1 MFSFAGEECIFVCS
15 LIFLSTEET
24 CSSIESSLD
33 LVDSFFFVL
42 LALPRKLPRRSLASS
57 RSCSVV
63 IGDSS
68 EMSLGSSCG
77 SVETRAFCSDESD
90 FVKSEGVLDDVLV
103 DGDLMGVVTDVLVLK
118 VTKGD
123 LT

>member
-1 MFSFAGEECIFVCS
+1 MLLRV
-15 LIFLSTEET
+15 FLDFLVNRGD
-24 CSSIESSLD
+24 IESSLD

-42 LALPRKLPRRSLASS
+42 LALPRKLPRNSLTSS

-63 IGDSS
+63 IGSSS

-77 SVETRAFCSDESD
+77 SVEARAFVSDESD
-90 FVKSEGVLDDVLV
+90 FVKSEGVLEDVLV
-103 DGDLMGVVTDVLVLK
+103 DGDLIGVVTDASVLN
-118 VTKGD
+118 VTTGD